1 MLAHYS
7 RSPIGF
13 LPLALTLA
21 AALAATAVTAAE
33 VWVITDQQHP
43 VRGKSDRLIEL
54 DAPTRI
60 EAELSAQLPNE
71 PEQAAAL
78 VQRRLHEGGKAL
90 QQRLAAA
97 YQGVTDAWSLG
108 ITKVPAVVV
117 DQRYVVYG
125 EADVSRALARVEQYR
140 REQP

>member
-13 LPLALTLA
+13 LQLALTLA

-33 VWVITDQQHP
+33 VWVITDQQYP

-60 EAELSAQLPNE
+60 EAELSAQLPND